1 MTTDLLTR
9 ARAAA
14 ERVGCQK
21 LKELLAAWDIQ
32 DAKQFPWDRSRA
44 NLNMHVVKQHIGNIL
59 AGIESAE
66 RAHLPGLVEALRTIE
81 GSLFAMG
88 ELIKAE
94 ILPVS
99 GIEKTHEVAV
109 KALAKY
115 EPLLEDTHE
124 APG

>member
-66 RAHLPGLVEALRTIE
+66 RAHLPALVAALRNLYDWQNGCGLPSYKGQWAEAMDKAIE
-81 GSLFAMG
+81 L
-88 ELIKAE
+88 LR
-94 ILPVS
+94 
-99 GIEKTHEVAV
+99 
-109 KALAKY
+109 KY
-115 EPLLEDTHE
+115 EPMLEGTHVE
-124 APG
+124 